1 MNGAP
6 YNGILSNQVMQ
17 IGVPGTG
24 QVTLRWCELNTVTWN
39 VVGNCRTKTF
49 NITAAGQNI
58 TLGY

>member
-1 MNGAP
+1 
-6 YNGILSNQVMQ
+6 MQ
-17 IGVPGTG
+17 IGIPSTG

-39 VVGNCRTKTF
+39 VVGHCTTKTF